1 MTWGKQPNQRKNLHR
16 WGPSKP
22 SKTKWVT
29 SKPSKTPTRSAWGSV
44 TPSTTSIASEAAVCP
59 EKAARYTE
67 NVPTKLPM
75 TDYSKMTKNVT
86 NITEANWDDLLFS
99 KKVFSQVNCIII
111 NIFICSILFLTN
123 QVFLISQL
131 LL

>member
-1 MTWGKQPNQRKNLHR
+1 MTWGKQPNQRKNLHK
-16 WGPSKP
+16 WGPLKP

-29 SKPSKTPTRSAWGSV
+29 SKPSKTPTRSAWGTV
-44 TPSTTSIASEAAVCP
+44 KPSTTSIPLEDSDCAKKAS
-59 EKAARYTE
+59 RNTE
-67 NVPTKLPM
+67 NKPVI
-75 TDYSKMTKNVT
+75 DYLLMTKNVT